1 MSTILYMEGGGEMSF
16 QEKGT
21 WVVLL
26 VSIATY
32 TVYLG
37 IVLSRAG
44 NTPLAEVEYVA
55 AMLWTIGFAIVLN
68 IVGHIVIAAAS
79 PKDADKSDERDTN
92 INRFGE
98 YVGATVLGVAILVP
112 LGLTLAEFD
121 HFWIANA
128 IYAAFI
134 LQGLVVA
141 TVKLVAYRR
150 GF

>member
-1 MSTILYMEGGGEMSF
+1 MSTIFYTEGREMSF
-16 QEKGT
+16 QEKST
-21 WVVLL
+21 WLVLV

-32 TVYLG
+32 AVYLG
-37 IVLSRAG
+37 IILSRAG
-44 NTPLAEVEYVA
+44 DTPLVEVEYVA
-55 AMLWTIGFAIVLN
+55 VMLWTIGFAIVLN
-68 IVGHIVIAAAS
+68 IVGHIAVAVAS

-128 IYAAFI
+128 IYAAFV

-150 GF
+150 GL